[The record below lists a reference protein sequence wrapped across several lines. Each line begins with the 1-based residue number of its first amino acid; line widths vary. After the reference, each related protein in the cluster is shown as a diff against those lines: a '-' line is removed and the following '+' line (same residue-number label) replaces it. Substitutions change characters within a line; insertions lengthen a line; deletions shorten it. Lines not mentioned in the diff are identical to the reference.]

1 MTSSKG
7 DRSAPA
13 ILVVMG
19 VSGSGKTT
27 IGTLLS
33 KRLGWPYRDAD
44 EFHPKANIEKMKRGV
59 ALTDDDRW
67 PWLRAIAAFIDEERA
82 RGVNAIV
89 TCSALKRSYRAIIVG
104 DRRDVRLIYLNGEKA
119 LLEARLAK
127 RHGHFM
133 PPSLLQSQFD
143 ALEEPGPDEHPLTI
157 LVDATPKA
165 IVAEI
170 LERLGREARG

>member
-1 MTSSKG
+1 LTSSKG
-7 DRSAPA
+7 EKSAPS

-27 IGTLLS
+27 IGKLLS
-33 KRLGWPYRDAD
+33 QRLGWPYRDAD
-44 EFHPKANIEKMKRGV
+44 EFHPKANIEKMKNGV
-59 ALTDDDRW
+59 PLTDDDRW
-67 PWLRAIAAFIDEERA
+67 PWLRAIAAFIDEERS
-82 RGVNAIV
+82 RGVHAIV

-104 DRRDVRLIYLNGEKA
+104 DRGDVRLVYLKGEKA

-143 ALEEPGPDEHPLTI
+143 DLEGPGPDEQPLTVS
-157 LVDATPKA
+157 VDATPET

-170 LERLGREARG
+170 FERLGLAARN